1 MPLSI
6 KNFLKA
12 EQVKKLQEALREN
25 PLPHVR
31 ERVLI
36 LLLQNDGK
44 TQINIAKFLGCSPRT
59 VAYWCRHG
67 DPDDLA
73 SLQNKR
79 EQEHYRKATSE
90 YIQLWLEIIE
100 KEPQELGYEFG
111 RWTGERLATYLAS
124 QTGIELSG
132 SQVRRILKKKKYS
145 YSWAKYSL
153 EDKQNPA
160 LIAEFKQKLLKYLEM
175 ARQQPMHLQIWFWDE
190 SGFSLRVIRRKN
202 WSQKGKRR
210 PLTGQRR
217 RGRVN
222 VMGGKAR
229 KRQKTSMFL
238 HLKRKCRYI
247 L

>member
-12 EQVKKLQEALREN
+12 EQVKKLAEALREN
-25 PLPHVR
+25 LLPHVR

-36 LLLQNDGK
+36 ILHHYDGK

-59 VAYWCRHG
+59 VAEWCRHG

-73 SLQNKR
+73 SLENKR

-90 YIQLWLEIIE
+90 YIQLLLEIIE

-153 EDKQNPA
+153 EDKQNRA

-175 ARQQPMHLQIWFWDE
+175 VFPATNAFTDMVL
-190 SGFSLRVIRRKN
+190 G
-202 WSQKGKRR
+202 
-210 PLTGQRR
+210 
-217 RGRVN
+217 
-222 VMGGKAR
+222 
-229 KRQKTSMFL
+229 
-238 HLKRKCRYI
+238 
-247 L
+247 